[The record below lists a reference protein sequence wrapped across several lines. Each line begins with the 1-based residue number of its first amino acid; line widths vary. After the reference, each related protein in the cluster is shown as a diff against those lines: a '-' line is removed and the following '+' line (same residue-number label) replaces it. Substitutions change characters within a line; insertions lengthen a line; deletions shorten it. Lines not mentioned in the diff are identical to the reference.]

1 MRSYFCF
8 NRILAGVICLLLTVT
23 LFYACSKNA
32 NDDPK
37 TSNSNDNFAL
47 AAAGD
52 QAIVSSYFYDL
63 FVVALEIADNSGYT
77 QARQAGVRRII
88 SGELTSKLGTCIN
101 YTADITTWPRIFTVT
116 FGAGCT
122 DSLGRLR
129 AGNLEIS
136 MSSYFYYTDAV
147 IVIKPTT
154 YTVNGISVTGTQ
166 TIKNVSTNDQYRYTS
181 EIANGLVTLDTT
193 TVKYGGSGIYIL
205 LSGSETL
212 NNINDD
218 VFSYTGMDSLVYP
231 SGKAAYITVADSS
244 ALQIKTICGNVT
256 KGKATVAFGDLK
268 AIVDYGNGICDDSI
282 VVTLGDKVKS
292 VVLPK

>member
-37 TSNSNDNFAL
+37 TANSNDNLTL

-52 QAIVSSYFYDL
+52 QAIVNSYFDDL
-63 FVVALEIADNSGYT
+63 FIVALEVAENSAYT
-77 QARQAGVRRII
+77 QARAAGVRKVQQGKV
-88 SGELTSKLGTCIN
+88 SSKLGTCFN
-101 YTADITTWPRIFTVT
+101 YEVDLTTWPRKLSVT
-116 FGAGCT
+116 FGTGCA
-122 DSLGRLR
+122 DANGRVR

-136 MSSYFYYTDAV
+136 LSSYFYYTDAV

-154 YTVNGISVTGTQ
+154 YTVNGISITGTQ
-166 TIKNVSTNDQYRYTS
+166 TIKNISTNDLYRYTS
-181 EIANGLVTLDTT
+181 IVADGLVTLDST
-193 TVKYGGSGIYIL
+193 TVKFGGSGTYTMV
-205 LSGSETL
+205 SGSETL
-212 NNINDD
+212 DKVSDD
-218 VFSYTGMDSLVYP
+218 VFSYIGMDSLVYAD
-231 SGKAAYITVADSS
+231 GKAAYITVTDSS
-244 ALQIKTICGNVT
+244 ALERKVSCAHIT
-256 KGKATVAFGDLK
+256 KGKSSVTFGDLK

-282 VVTLGDKVKS
+282 VVTVGDKVKS

>member
-37 TSNSNDNFAL
+37 ASNSDDNFAL
-47 AAAGD
+47 TAAGD
-52 QAIVSSYFYDL
+52 QAIVSSYFNDL

-77 QARQAGVRRII
+77 QARNSGVRRIV
-88 SGELTSKLGTCIN
+88 SGELNSKLGTCVN
-101 YTADITTWPRIFTVT
+101 YTADITTWPRIFNVT
-116 FGAGCT
+116 FGTGCT
-122 DSLGRLR
+122 DSLGRVR

-166 TIKNVSTNDQYRYTS
+166 TIKNISTNDQYRYTS
-181 EIANGLVTLDTT
+181 NVAGGLVTLDTA
-193 TVKYGGSGIYIL
+193 TVKFGGSGIYTMTY
-205 LSGSETL
+205 GSETL
-212 NNINDD
+212 NKVSDD
-218 VFSYTGMDSLVYP
+218 IFSYTGIDSLVYGN
-231 SGKAAYITVADSS
+231 GKAAYITVTDSA
-244 ALQIKTICGNVT
+244 ALEIKLSCGNVT
-256 KGKATVAFGDLK
+256 KGKASVAYGDLK

-282 VVTLGDKVKS
+282 TVTVGDKVKS